1 MLPIA
6 KHHDLVGMQYVICL
20 AERKFFLDTE
30 DRPALDLEPLQLHMR
45 VSVRLS
51 CDRVLSGGVSWILSM
66 APNIHRNVDG
76 EVAYAANP

>member
-1 MLPIA
+1 MLPNA
-6 KHHDLVGMQYVICL
+6 KHYDLVGMQYVICL
-20 AERKFFLDTE
+20 AERNFFLDTE
-30 DRPALDLEPLQLHMR
+30 DRPAPDLEPLQLHMR

-76 EVAYAANP
+76 EVAYAANQ

>member
-1 MLPIA
+1 MP
-6 KHHDLVGMQYVICL
+6 G
-20 AERKFFLDTE
+20 RKIFFFLDTE
-30 DRPALDLEPLQLHMR
+30 DRPAPDLEPLQLHMR

-76 EVAYAANP
+76 EVAYAAN